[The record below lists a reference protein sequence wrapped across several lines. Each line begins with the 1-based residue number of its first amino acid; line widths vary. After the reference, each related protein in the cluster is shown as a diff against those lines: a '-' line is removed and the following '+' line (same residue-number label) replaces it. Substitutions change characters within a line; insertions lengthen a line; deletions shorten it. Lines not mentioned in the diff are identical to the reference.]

1 MFFLILLIIIFIY
14 IYYKINLINEHFSNI
29 NYISITESYNILTSI
44 DNYLLNFNKYD
55 MIARK
60 INSIDEYNIKIKN
73 SLQDFTPEEINIIN
87 NNISHADKICSQLN
101 KLWINNQKLLN
112 IPWNIIKI
120 IGNQYEYGLP
130 HTRSIYIIIPK
141 NIINNNL
148 YTTLIHEKL
157 HIYQRLY
164 PKDIEIYLKENNF
177 TKHSLIKNNI
187 KSRSNPDLNE
197 WLYIDKDNKIY
208 KSEYISENPI
218 NILQVK
224 FEPINTPYYEHPYE
238 KMVYELIDEIK

>member
-1 MFFLILLIIIFIY
+1 
-14 IYYKINLINEHFSNI
+14 
-29 NYISITESYNILTSI
+29 
-44 DNYLLNFNKYD
+44 
-55 MIARK
+55 MIARQ

-73 SLQDFTPEEINIIN
+73 SLENFTQDEINIIN
-87 NNISHADKICSQLN
+87 NNISYADKICSQLN
-101 KLWINNQKLLN
+101 KTWINNNKLLN

-130 HTRSIYIIIPK
+130 HTRNKYIIIPK

-164 PKDIEIYLKENNF
+164 PKDIYIYLKENNY
-177 TKHSLIKNNI
+177 TKHLLIKNNI
-187 KSRSNPDLNE
+187 KSRSNPDLDE
-197 WLYIDKDNKIY
+197 WLYKDNLNNIY
-208 KSEYISENPI
+208 KCEYISDNPE

-224 FEPINTPYYEHPYE
+224 YEPINNSHYEHPYE
-238 KMVYELIDEIK
+238 KMVYDLIDEIN